1 MLRAEF
7 FETIRQ
13 KLDKIDKTTLQSLMS
28 DIFEDFDIMR
38 TALNSM
44 TEGILVTDNDRKVY
58 FANKMAIKNL
68 HIKTAS
74 ISNEPL
80 ENVVG
85 DKNVINT
92 IEQALQNEEKLTELE
107 LRTENDE
114 YISLSVHPLVK
125 KSAIIGSIIISQDI
139 TLDKEN
145 EKKLQRAE
153 NLAAVSTI
161 SAGIAHEIKNPLSA
175 ISIHV
180 QLLQDQVKACKCEN
194 SDDMKYCLNVV
205 NDEINRLSDIV
216 NNFLFAV
223 RPITPTLMPMKFN
236 DFLDKFVRFISPE
249 VKEKNILLVKSYSD
263 LPEVLLDEKIFKQ
276 AVLNLTE
283 NSIAAVKDT
292 DNPTIELEAYT
303 RDDYVI
309 LNVIDNGQG
318 IPEEVQSK
326 IFNPYFTTK
335 SNGTGLGLA
344 ILYKIIKEHN
354 GEISFTSQPEHTVF
368 TVRLPITFRQSNL
381 LEE

>member
-194 SDDMKYCLNVV
+194 SSG
-205 NDEINRLSDIV
+205 RS
-216 NNFLFAV
+216 
-223 RPITPTLMPMKFN
+223 
-236 DFLDKFVRFISPE
+236 
-249 VKEKNILLVKSYSD
+249 
-263 LPEVLLDEKIFKQ
+263 
-276 AVLNLTE
+276 
-283 NSIAAVKDT
+283 
-292 DNPTIELEAYT
+292 
-303 RDDYVI
+303 
-309 LNVIDNGQG
+309 
-318 IPEEVQSK
+318 
-326 IFNPYFTTK
+326 
-335 SNGTGLGLA
+335 
-344 ILYKIIKEHN
+344 
-354 GEISFTSQPEHTVF
+354 
-368 TVRLPITFRQSNL
+368 
-381 LEE
+381 

>member
-13 KLDKIDKTTLQSLMS
+13 KLDKIDKTTLQSLMN
-28 DIFEDFDIMR
+28 DIFEDFDIMK

-68 HIKTAS
+68 HIKTAN

-80 ENVVG
+80 ENVVS
-85 DKNVINT
+85 DKNVIQT
-92 IEQALQNEEKLTELE
+92 IEQALQNEEKLTEVE
-107 LRTENDE
+107 MRTENDE

-180 QLLQDQVKACKCEN
+180 QLLQDQVLW
-194 SDDMKYCLNVV
+194 S
-205 NDEINRLSDIV
+205 
-216 NNFLFAV
+216 
-223 RPITPTLMPMKFN
+223 
-236 DFLDKFVRFISPE
+236 
-249 VKEKNILLVKSYSD
+249 
-263 LPEVLLDEKIFKQ
+263 
-276 AVLNLTE
+276 
-283 NSIAAVKDT
+283 
-292 DNPTIELEAYT
+292 
-303 RDDYVI
+303 
-309 LNVIDNGQG
+309 
-318 IPEEVQSK
+318 
-326 IFNPYFTTK
+326 
-335 SNGTGLGLA
+335 
-344 ILYKIIKEHN
+344 H
-354 GEISFTSQPEHTVF
+354 
-368 TVRLPITFRQSNL
+368 
-381 LEE
+381 